1 MTRWWAAIACV
12 LAATTAAAQGRT
24 RLEVYSTLEIENLND
39 FKKSFEAENPDIEIQ
54 WNRDSTGIVTAKIL
68 AEQGQQRGDAI
79 WGLAVTSMLLL
90 EKKGLL
96 EPYAPKNLAAIK
108 PSFRDPANP
117 PAWVGMEA

>member
-12 LAATTAAAQGRT
+12 LAATNAAAQGRT

-54 WNRDSTGIVTAKIL
+54 WNRDSTSIVTAKIL

-108 PSFRDPANP
+108 PSFS
-117 PAWVGMEA
+117 

>member
-54 WNRDSTGIVTAKIL
+54 
-68 AEQGQQRGDAI
+68 
-79 WGLAVTSMLLL
+79 
-90 EKKGLL
+90 
-96 EPYAPKNLAAIK
+96 
-108 PSFRDPANP
+108 
-117 PAWVGMEA
+117 